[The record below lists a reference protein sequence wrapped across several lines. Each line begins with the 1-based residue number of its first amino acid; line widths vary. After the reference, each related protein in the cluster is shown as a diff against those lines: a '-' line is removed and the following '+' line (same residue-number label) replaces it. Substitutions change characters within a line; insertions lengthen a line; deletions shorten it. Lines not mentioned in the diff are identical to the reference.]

1 MWRPGFVYE
10 ETSHALLEGAHRALC
25 LYSVEHRGTPAMPG
39 LVFGLDKG
47 GQCEGIV
54 FRVPRQRAL
63 STRVY
68 LHRRENIT
76 NTYHATKRPV
86 KLLGGSA
93 QTVNALCFLVDRRH
107 PQYAGRIPLEAQ
119 AWLVR
124 RSIGKS
130 GANIDY
136 VVNTMQHLRETGIHD
151 AQLERLM
158 TMLGH
163 GLAKARSWSATR

>member
-1 MWRPGFVYE
+1 MQGGF
-10 ETSHALLEGAHRALC
+10 
-25 LYSVEHRGTPAMPG
+25 
-39 LVFGLDKG
+39 
-47 GQCEGIV
+47 
-54 FRVPRQRAL
+54 
-63 STRVY
+63 
-68 LHRRENIT
+68 
-76 NTYHATKRPV
+76 
-86 KLLGGSA
+86 
-93 QTVNALCFLVDRRH
+93 
-107 PQYAGRIPLEAQ
+107 PLEAQ

-163 GLAKARSWSATR
+163 GLAKARSSSATR

>member
-1 MWRPGFVYE
+1 MKKRPTRCWRARTARFASIRWSTG
-10 ETSHALLEGAHRALC
+10 ALLPL
-25 LYSVEHRGTPAMPG
+25 PG

-86 KLLGGSA
+86 KLLSRNG
-93 QTVNALCFLVDRRH
+93 QTVNALCFFVDRRH
-107 PQYAGRIPLEAQ
+107 PQYAGRIPP
-119 AWLVR
+119 
-124 RSIGKS
+124 G
-130 GANIDY
+130 GA
-136 VVNTMQHLRETGIHD
+136 
-151 AQLERLM
+151 
-158 TMLGH
+158 
-163 GLAKARSWSATR
+163 GLARAA